1 MKWMQ
6 YFEATRSGD
15 LSNEMTVVGLLVFEI
30 EQIHRLDYLLKNKRS
45 KDQHLVISKYLKRL
59 EPFRNYITLSDI
71 LTFFYS
77 KGQVRLCLVLREMIG

>member
-30 EQIHRLDYLLKNKRS
+30 EQIHRLDYLLKKQNVKRS
-45 KDQHLVISKYLKRL
+45 AFSKYLKRR
-59 EPFRNYITLSDI
+59 ETFRNYITLSDI

>member
-30 EQIHRLDYLLKNKRS
+30 EQIHRLDYLLKT
-45 KDQHLVISKYLKRL
+45 KDQKISIQFSKNLKRL

>member
-45 KDQHLVISKYLKRL
+45 KDQHLVNTK
-59 EPFRNYITLSDI
+59 NV
-71 LTFFYS
+71 
-77 KGQVRLCLVLREMIG
+77 VRLLEIT

>member
-45 KDQHLVISKYLKRL
+45 KDQHLV
-59 EPFRNYITLSDI
+59 NT
-71 LTFFYS
+71 
-77 KGQVRLCLVLREMIG
+77 

>member
-6 YFEATRSGD
+6 YFEATHSGD
-15 LSNEMTVVGLLVFEI
+15 LSNEMTAVGLLVFEI
-30 EQIHRLDYLLKNKRS
+30 EQIHRLDYLLKNKKS
-45 KDQHLVISKYLKRL
+45 VYSKYLKRR

>member
-30 EQIHRLDYLLKNKRS
+30 EQIHRLDCLLKNKTS
-45 KDQHLVISKYLKRL
+45 KDQHLVK
-59 EPFRNYITLSDI
+59 
-71 LTFFYS
+71 
-77 KGQVRLCLVLREMIG
+77 

>member
-30 EQIHRLDYLLKNKRS
+30 EQIHRLDYLLKK
-45 KDQHLVISKYLKRL
+45 
-59 EPFRNYITLSDI
+59 
-71 LTFFYS
+71 
-77 KGQVRLCLVLREMIG
+77 

>member
-15 LSNEMTVVGLLVFEI
+15 LSNGMTAVGLLVFEI

-45 KDQHLVISKYLKRL
+45 KYQH
-59 EPFRNYITLSDI
+59 
-71 LTFFYS
+71 
-77 KGQVRLCLVLREMIG
+77 

>member
-45 KDQHLVISKYLKRL
+45 KDQHLVNTSNVLSLL
-59 EPFRNYITLSDI
+59 EIT
-71 LTFFYS
+71 
-77 KGQVRLCLVLREMIG
+77 

>member
-15 LSNEMTVVGLLVFEI
+15 LSNEMTAVGLLAFEI

-45 KDQHLVISKYLKRL
+45 KDQHLVK
-59 EPFRNYITLSDI
+59 
-71 LTFFYS
+71 
-77 KGQVRLCLVLREMIG
+77 

>member
-30 EQIHRLDYLLKNKRS
+30 EQIHRLDYLLKK
-45 KDQHLVISKYLKRL
+45 HLVISKYLKRL
-59 EPFRNYITLSDI
+59 EPFRNYVTLSDI

-77 KGQVRLCLVLREMIG
+77 KDQVRLCLVLREMIG

>member
-45 KDQHLVISKYLKRL
+45 KYQHLALSKYLKRL
-59 EPFRNYITLSDI
+59 EPFRNYITFSDI
-71 LTFFYS
+71 LTFFNS

>member
-6 YFEATRSGD
+6 YFEATRSED
-15 LSNEMTVVGLLVFEI
+15 LSNEMTEGGLLVFEI

-45 KDQHLVISKYLKRL
+45 KYQKISIQFSKYLKRL

-71 LTFFYS
+71 FLLFSTAKAKSDFAWS
-77 KGQVRLCLVLREMIG
+77 CEK

>member
-30 EQIHRLDYLLKNKRS
+30 EQIHRLDYLLKK
-45 KDQHLVISKYLKRL
+45 HLVISKYLKRL